1 MSQKAGRLRKSVAF
15 SFLDTKVFR
24 NKKSY
29 GSYYISYLYIE
40 YIWFLYK

>member
-1 MSQKAGRLRKSVAF
+1 MSQKAGWLRKSVAF
-15 SFLDTKVFR
+15 SFFR
-24 NKKSY
+24 YQSIQEQKSY

>member
-15 SFLDTKVFR
+15 SFFR
-24 NKKSY
+24 YQSIQEQKSY

-40 YIWFLYK
+40 YIWLLYK